1 MKFFEDETNNI
12 SHKKF
17 EYSLSKSLYFLLIIF
32 TISIIIRIYYLPFD
46 LPLVLDAQNYFWYG
60 NDMSILKQIPLE
72 YDAHNNLWSSILS
85 VFFSMNSSNNILD
98 FMNMQ
103 RILSTVIS
111 ALTVFPVFF
120 LCKKFFSNKYSLLG
134 ASFFIFEPRLI
145 INSLQGIT
153 EPIYLIIGIVIIL
166 FSLNENKKYYYIS
179 FGLAAIFSLIRYEG
193 LLILLP
199 LTIIYFW
206 KFKINKKS
214 ILKYGLCLLIFTLI
228 IFPMVE
234 ARIQATGE
242 DGLTSHILGGTN
254 YISNTLTENQEKQ
267 DKTEF
272 LKSGVLN
279 TIKFLG
285 WITIPIWL
293 IFLPYGIFKYFKKFE
308 QKQGILL
315 LFSVI
320 LVLPA
325 LYAYAR
331 DFHETRYLYILFPLF
346 SIISL
351 YSIQKIEKMKK
362 MKIIFGLIIIGII
375 FSSIGWL
382 EYKWIDE
389 EYEKEVFIVSLKI
402 KEVTKGVN
410 EFYPES
416 TYLQFID
423 LDKKFPKLKNEIQD
437 EHKLFSISKYKGI
450 EQLLL
455 NEKENGLTH
464 IVIDQSQK
472 PDNLRK
478 KFLIEIYEN
487 ENKYDFLK
495 KIYDSNNEG
504 FNYKLKIFK
513 INYELFNQYIE

>member
-1 MKFFEDETNNI
+1 
-12 SHKKF
+12 
-17 EYSLSKSLYFLLIIF
+17 
-32 TISIIIRIYYLPFD
+32 
-46 LPLVLDAQNYFWYG
+46 
-60 NDMSILKQIPLE
+60 
-72 YDAHNNLWSSILS
+72 
-85 VFFSMNSSNNILD
+85 
-98 FMNMQ
+98 
-103 RILSTVIS
+103 
-111 ALTVFPVFF
+111 
-120 LCKKFFSNKYSLLG
+120 
-134 ASFFIFEPRLI
+134 
-145 INSLQGIT
+145 
-153 EPIYLIIGIVIIL
+153 
-166 FSLNENKKYYYIS
+166 
-179 FGLAAIFSLIRYEG
+179 
-193 LLILLP
+193 
-199 LTIIYFW
+199 
-206 KFKINKKS
+206 
-214 ILKYGLCLLIFTLI
+214 
-228 IFPMVE
+228 MVE

-242 DGLTSHILGGTN
+242 DGLISHILGGTN
-254 YISNTLTENQEKQ
+254 YISNTLAGEQQKQ

-272 LKSGVLN
+272 LKNGVIN

-293 IFLPYGIFKYFKKFE
+293 IFLPYGIFKYFKEFE
-308 QKQGILL
+308 QKQVILL

-331 DFHETRYLYILFPLF
+331 DFQETRYLYMLFPLF

-351 YSIQKIEKMKK
+351 YSIQKIEKMKINR
-362 MKIIFGLIIIGII
+362 IILSLIIIGII

-389 EYEKEVFIVSLKI
+389 KYEKEVFMVSLKI
-402 KEVTKGVN
+402 KEVTKGIN

-437 EHKLFSISKYKGI
+437 DHKLFSILEYKEI

-464 IVIDQSQK
+464 LVIDQSQK

-478 KFLIEIYEN
+478 EFLIEIYEN
-487 ENKYDFLK
+487 ENKYKFLK

-504 FNYKLKIFK
+504 YNYKLKIFK
-513 INYELFNQYIE
+513 INYDLFNQHMNIIKN